1 MEKFKITINE
11 VVNFNH
17 EMTVEAKSESE
28 LDMVL
33 DKIEQEA
40 NHRDDIDSILEEHGI
55 KILDFK
61 EDESGEVKIE
71 VPDLWEVNWENL
83 IMELRVIKYHY

>member
-17 EMTVEAKSESE
+17 EMTVEAKSEDE

-40 NHRDDIDSILEEHGI
+40 DHRDDIDSILEEHGI

-61 EDESGEVKIE
+61 EDGSGEVKIE
-71 VPDLWEVNWENL
+71 VPDLWEVN
-83 IMELRVIKYHY
+83 

>member
-17 EMTVEAKSESE
+17 EMTVEAKSEGE

-40 NHRDDIDSILEEHGI
+40 NHREDIDSILEEHGI

-71 VPDLWEVNWENL
+71 VPDLWEVN
-83 IMELRVIKYHY
+83 

>member
-17 EMTVEAKSESE
+17 EMTVEAKSEGE

-61 EDESGEVKIE
+61 EDGSGEVKIE
-71 VPDLWEVNWENL
+71 VPDLWEVN
-83 IMELRVIKYHY
+83 